1 MLKSII
7 LSLSFFFSSLLSAN
21 DSAANL
27 EHFAQKYFDLWTA
40 TQLPDST
47 PKDIDKY
54 LDLLAQNV
62 GHQHLPYDKD
72 DSRNTDGKKN
82 MKKGMLYYLGAHTEY
97 SATLTS
103 ITLGHNVVV
112 IKYDT
117 VSKGFHPQLKKE
129 VSFSFDTTEVLE
141 IENGK
146 VSVIRKYS
154 E

>member
-7 LSLSFFFSSLLSAN
+7 LSLSFFFSSLVLAN
-21 DSAANL
+21 DSEINL

-47 PKDIDKY
+47 PKDIDNY
-54 LDLLAQNV
+54 LDLLAQDV

-72 DSRNTDGKKN
+72 DSRTPEGKKS

-97 SATLTS
+97 AATLTS
-103 ITLGHNVVV
+103 ITFGYNVVI

-129 VSFSFDTTEVLE
+129 VSSSSDITEVLE